1 MRIHRG
7 FTIIELLTA
16 VSIVGMLTALLV
28 PVLKQARMQGRR
40 LQSMHRQKEI
50 VTTVTLFACDNDD
63 FFPPSTAVCQFD
75 NGDNRWNDPRQ
86 VKTTAPIWG
95 MEHTSVAGYLSAYL
109 KAPDILF
116 CPSSPRPYPF
126 WEEAW
131 QAADQWDHPLT
142 GPLGDALWGSYC
154 FYWNYTGYR
163 PDSPRAFKGPSSLT
177 GRSNESTMLVSDYFG
192 ADGWIEPNIYGSCEY
207 MRKAEILPGRDC
219 SSAYWKKER
228 NGDLEDRKELPLR
241 LQAGFVDGHVE
252 IYRAADT
259 VILEASETSNGS
271 EPYWHIDLLWPGFF
285 FIPSSGK

>member
-109 KAPDILF
+109 KAPVIVF

-131 QAADQWDHPLT
+131 QAADQWDQPLT

-177 GRSNESTMLVSDYFG
+177 GRSNESTMLVCDYFG
-192 ADGWIEPNIYGSCEY
+192 ADGCI
-207 MRKAEILPGRDC
+207 
-219 SSAYWKKER
+219 
-228 NGDLEDRKELPLR
+228 
-241 LQAGFVDGHVE
+241 
-252 IYRAADT
+252 
-259 VILEASETSNGS
+259 
-271 EPYWHIDLLWPGFF
+271 
-285 FIPSSGK
+285 